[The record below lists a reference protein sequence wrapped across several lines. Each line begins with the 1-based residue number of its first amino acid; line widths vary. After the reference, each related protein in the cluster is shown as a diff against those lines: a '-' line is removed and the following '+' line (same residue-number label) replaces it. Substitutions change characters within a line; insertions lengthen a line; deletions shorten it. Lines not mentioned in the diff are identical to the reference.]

1 MPWKLGQNSS
11 QRTNVKSGWM
21 HSTLISIRTWNT
33 FAVAIVQMASSKG
46 GRGRRALVGLI
57 RRQTRLDRC
66 GGSGQIKTVGHCGCV
81 SASDLGV
88 GSSTFPPFLRLT
100 IIDYCV
106 CVFVWVVRSFVAPV
120 HSINISISLQ
130 YLHGVY
136 CKTVCSNFWRK
147 MASGGLTCVKYITFF
162 CNLLFAVR

>member
-1 MPWKLGQNSS
+1 MQ
-11 QRTNVKSGWM
+11 
-21 HSTLISIRTWNT
+21 STLISIRTWNT
-33 FAVAIVQMASSKG
+33 FAVAVVEMASSKG

-66 GGSGQIKTVGHCGCV
+66 GGSGQIKTVGHSGCV

-106 CVFVWVVRSFVAPV
+106 CVCLCGSLVCRS
-120 HSINISISLQ
+120 
-130 YLHGVY
+130 
-136 CKTVCSNFWRK
+136 CSFH
-147 MASGGLTCVKYITFF
+147 
-162 CNLLFAVR
+162 

>member
-1 MPWKLGQNSS
+1 MQ
-11 QRTNVKSGWM
+11 
-21 HSTLISIRTWNT
+21 STLISIRTWNT
-33 FAVAIVQMASSKG
+33 FAVAVVEMASSKG

-66 GGSGQIKTVGHCGCV
+66 GGSGQIKIVGHSGCV

-106 CVFVWVVRSFVAPV
+106 CVCEFVCVVRLS
-120 HSINISISLQ
+120 
-130 YLHGVY
+130 
-136 CKTVCSNFWRK
+136 
-147 MASGGLTCVKYITFF
+147 
-162 CNLLFAVR
+162 LLFIPLIFPYLCSIYTESIVKRSFRIFGAKWHPEA

>member
-1 MPWKLGQNSS
+1 MQ
-11 QRTNVKSGWM
+11 
-21 HSTLISIRTWNT
+21 STLISIRTWNT
-33 FAVAIVQMASSKG
+33 FAVAVVEMASSKG

-66 GGSGQIKTVGHCGCV
+66 GGSGQIKTVGHSGCV

-106 CVFVWVVRSFVAPV
+106 CVSFFVWFVRLS
-120 HSINISISLQ
+120 
-130 YLHGVY
+130 
-136 CKTVCSNFWRK
+136 
-147 MASGGLTCVKYITFF
+147 
-162 CNLLFAVR
+162 LLFIPLIFPYLCSIYTESIVKRSI